1 MLLCAPYRFASSY
14 PGLTRGRRASGVDDA
29 ALSPAQARAG
39 DGLLS
44 VVPAPP
50 DPSAVRRCLKENF
63 NIVDA
68 DSTRS
73 AVDDLAAGRY
83 RVNPQS
89 FQTVL
94 SAIVEQSEAA
104 GDIARIAG
112 DRGPQGFDDCRIVDL
127 LARAYA
133 GGLLDEAA
141 FVQALSGQGERIAAS
156 YSGWEQYHASCAL
169 GEMVHAGTAGWLV
182 GRREDFLT
190 AILECCFPLA
200 QAFDRASYWPKADL
214 REVGRLVSAL
224 LPPSTVGAVA
234 PDRRARCAGVR
245 P

>member
-14 PGLTRGRRASGVDDA
+14 PGLTRGRRVLGVDDA

-89 FQTVL
+89 F
-94 SAIVEQSEAA
+94 
-104 GDIARIAG
+104 R
-112 DRGPQGFDDCRIVDL
+112 P
-127 LARAYA
+127 
-133 GGLLDEAA
+133 
-141 FVQALSGQGERIAAS
+141 
-156 YSGWEQYHASCAL
+156 SCP
-169 GEMVHAGTAGWLV
+169 
-182 GRREDFLT
+182 R
-190 AILECCFPLA
+190 
-200 QAFDRASYWPKADL
+200 
-214 REVGRLVSAL
+214 
-224 LPPSTVGAVA
+224 
-234 PDRRARCAGVR
+234 
-245 P
+245 

>member
-14 PGLTRGRRASGVDDA
+14 PGLTRGRAFWASMTQRFRR
-29 ALSPAQARAG
+29 AQARAG

-141 FVQALSGQGERIAAS
+141 FVQACPARASGSRPPTRGGSNTMPPAHWAKWSR
-156 YSGWEQYHASCAL
+156 
-169 GEMVHAGTAGWLV
+169 GTAGWLV
-182 GRREDFLT
+182 G
-190 AILECCFPLA
+190 A
-200 QAFDRASYWPKADL
+200 
-214 REVGRLVSAL
+214 GRTS
-224 LPPSTVGAVA
+224 
-234 PDRRARCAGVR
+234 
-245 P
+245 